1 MDKKALINTLKENVV
16 TLQFLKKD
24 GTTRTMTC
32 TQNREFLSENADK
45 LSYIEPKGVD
55 RNVDEKYA
63 IVWDIENE
71 GWRTVN
77 SESTEI
83 LKIVSTVDY
92 AANLK

>member
-1 MDKKALINTLKENVV
+1 MNKTELVNALKENVV
-16 TLQFLKKD
+16 TLQFIKKD

-32 TQNREFLSENADK
+32 TQNRDFLNENADR
-45 LSYIEPKGVD
+45 LSYIEPKGQARDVD
-55 RNVDEKYA
+55 DKYA

-83 LKIVSTVDY
+83 LKTVSTADY